1 MLKRNLV
8 GLGALAA
15 ITAASALG
23 GALLAQAPA
32 GARETVQ
39 LAFGYE
45 CADRFMVRNDGAQ
58 AVDVEYGVQGASA
71 RSKLHLNAKESAEM
85 SSTSTSSVELWV
97 NGKLVAT
104 ERKGN
109 RACAPPVQS
118 SPEVIVRPITPDDQA
133 GYSQAAPYTSAS
145 PVVVVAPRPYYYD
158 PYYYDP
164 FYYPYYRTSI
174 SIGFPF
180 GYRGFYGGHY
190 GGGRGVIVGGRGRR
204 R

>member
-15 ITAASALG
+15 IAAASALG

-45 CADRFMVRNDGAQ
+45 CDDRFMVRNDGGQ
-58 AVDVEYGVQGASA
+58 AVEVEYGVQGAGA

-85 SSTSTSSVELWV
+85 SSSSTNPVELWV
-97 NGKLVAT
+97 NGKLAAT

-109 RACAPPVQS
+109 RACAPVQS
-118 SPEVIVRPITPDDQA
+118 SPDVIVRPIAPNDQA
-133 GYSQAAPYTSAS
+133 GYSEAAPYTSAA

-164 FYYPYYRTSI
+164 FYDPYYRTSI
-174 SIGFPF
+174 SVGFPF
-180 GYRGFYGGHY
+180 GYTRYYGGHF
-190 GGGRGVIVGGRGRR
+190 GGRGVIVGGRGRR